1 MPRSCGRL
9 VIYLAAMTA
18 MAAIPAV
25 PAVSAAEEVAAT
37 VSEASLFKNG
47 LAVIVRDVQVPSAG
61 EWIIGDLPRSV
72 HGSFWLQSSAD
83 DMVLSEA
90 VAARVPKEVPTRA
103 TDLRQLLMANAGKQ
117 VEVKTPDGW
126 VAGEVY
132 LPPTPPEPR
141 PQPEDRPV
149 GPRPLPRPSD
159 PQYILLRTAEGML
172 ALSPGSISGVRV
184 PGGEL
189 AVDYPDGRTENQM
202 RLKVSGSGGKLQIL
216 CIEHGLTW
224 APSYQVQ
231 IRGEQEASVVC
242 KAEVLNDIVDLKGA
256 SLKLVT
262 GYPNLHF
269 SRVLSP
275 MAMVGD
281 IQSFLASLQALERG
295 TDAGAAVMRQSVMAN
310 VAMDAEPVMMPTFAG
325 TGESVGDL
333 FLYSQPNVT
342 LGKGERAYYSVFA
355 KRVPAASVYVWK
367 VGAAGEDMEP
377 WRRRERDAAASNEE
391 VWHCLRL
398 TNAGGLPWT
407 TAPAMTTKDGTVL
420 GQDTLHYTAPGAQT
434 LLRITQAVQVG
445 AEQTEIET
453 DREPGAYRVGRN
465 TYDIVHVK
473 GTLRVSNRKD
483 SAVDME
489 ISKQLQGQVTTSEP
503 EAKVETLATGLA
515 NVNRT
520 QKLTWKLSVPA
531 GETTDIAYE
540 YKYYAA
546 R

>member
-1 MPRSCGRL
+1 
-9 VIYLAAMTA
+9 
-18 MAAIPAV
+18 
-25 PAVSAAEEVAAT
+25 
-37 VSEASLFKNG
+37 
-47 LAVIVRDVQVPSAG
+47 
-61 EWIIGDLPRSV
+61 
-72 HGSFWLQSSAD
+72 
-83 DMVLSEA
+83 
-90 VAARVPKEVPTRA
+90 
-103 TDLRQLLMANAGKQ
+103 
-117 VEVKTPDGW
+117 
-126 VAGEVY
+126 
-132 LPPTPPEPR
+132 
-141 PQPEDRPV
+141 
-149 GPRPLPRPSD
+149 
-159 PQYILLRTAEGML
+159 
-172 ALSPGSISGVRV
+172 
-184 PGGEL
+184 
-189 AVDYPDGRTENQM
+189 
-202 RLKVSGSGGKLQIL
+202 
-216 CIEHGLTW
+216 
-224 APSYQVQ
+224 
-231 IRGEQEASVVC
+231 
-242 KAEVLNDIVDLKGA
+242 
-256 SLKLVT
+256 
-262 GYPNLHF
+262 
-269 SRVLSP
+269 
-275 MAMVGD
+275 
-281 IQSFLASLQALERG
+281 
-295 TDAGAAVMRQSVMAN
+295 
-310 VAMDAEPVMMPTFAG
+310 
-325 TGESVGDL
+325 
-333 FLYSQPNVT
+333 
-342 LGKGERAYYSVFA
+342 
-355 KRVPAASVYVWK
+355 
-367 VGAAGEDMEP
+367 MEP